1 MLAEDFRNRSGSAT
15 GIFDPTWSR
24 EIISAVSY
32 SFSTFSILFYQ
43 QLHPVPFCL
52 QQHSVEAEPQ
62 VLFSHF
68 NTLAVTNSG
77 SDTFPFSCFCWTS
90 SRDRSHHLSL
100 LPACTQGFPSSWSPE
115 GVSFPPLSPAHCGCS
130 QLHDMGTLE
139 WSHIPPSQ
147 SLLDLVLIWDSIFL
161 RSP

>member
-15 GIFDPTWSR
+15 GIFNPTWSR
-24 EIISAVSY
+24 EIVSVVSH

-52 QQHSVEAEPQ
+52 QQHSFGAELQ

-77 SDTFPFSCFCWTS
+77 SDTFPLPCFCWTS
-90 SRDRSHHLSL
+90 RDHSHHLTL
-100 LPACTQGFPSSWSPE
+100 LPACTRRIPSSESPE
-115 GVSFPPLSPAHCGCS
+115 GVAFPLLSPPHCVCS
-130 QLHDMGTLE
+130 QPCDMGTLE
-139 WSHIPPSQ
+139 LSHIPPFQ
-147 SLLDLVLIWDSIFL
+147 SLLDHFLIWVLTHNIF
-161 RSP
+161 